1 LARTPVFSGLPLAP
15 LKAAP
20 CGLGSLG
27 PPLTICPCGVL
38 KQALR
43 AKKGLKVKKELE
55 VMSGDAAKPEAE
67 PGNLCVYAKCV
78 GAIRDRSGQKKAAA
92 AVAGL

>member
-1 LARTPVFSGLPLAP
+1 
-15 LKAAP
+15 
-20 CGLGSLG
+20 
-27 PPLTICPCGVL
+27 
-38 KQALR
+38 
-43 AKKGLKVKKELE
+43 
-55 VMSGDAAKPEAE
+55 MSGDAAKPEAE